1 MNAPKPGR
9 TTLPSNAGT
18 RLLITVACI
27 IIIVAGMKVAEPV
40 LIRLAL
46 ALFLVIVTRPAIVFL
61 QARRVPTVLAITLVV
76 LLTFAVLATLVS
88 VATTSLSEIRISF
101 PRYVDRFQIIENGFF
116 EWLGNWGIEVPPTIR
131 PDLISATQAIDLAS
145 GAIRSAAGITSSAVL
160 ILIIA
165 IFGMLEANELPAKL
179 NRAFGTGAVTLRR
192 LSLVVHEVQHY
203 LRIKT
208 AISMATG
215 MLVGLWVWLVGLDF
229 PVFWGLVA
237 FVLNYVPSVGSI
249 IAAIPAILLA
259 LVQIGPDAAFLTTLG
274 YLAVNMALGNFLE
287 PTLLGRRLNLSPLV
301 VILSLVFWGWLW
313 GPIGILLSVPL
324 TMSGRMLLENSDDY
338 RWVATLLGPARE
350 ERTRSKRARNETTP
364 EASPTSPHPEPDV

>member
-1 MNAPKPGR
+1 VNAPRAGWSA
-9 TTLPSNAGT
+9 LPSNAGT
-18 RLLITVACI
+18 RLLITVACFI
-27 IIIVAGMKVAEPV
+27 IIIAGMKIAAPV

-46 ALFLVIVTRPAIVFL
+46 ALFLVIVTRPAIAFL
-61 QARRVPTVLAITLVV
+61 QRRRVPTVLAITLVV

-88 VATTSLSEIRISF
+88 VATTSLSEIGIAF
-101 PRYVDRFQIIENGFF
+101 PRYVSRYQLIEGSFL
-116 EWLGNWGIEVPPTIR
+116 EWLRHWGIEVPPAIR
-131 PDLISATQAIDLAS
+131 PNLISATQAVDLAS
-145 GAIRSAAGITSSAVL
+145 GAIRGAAGVTSTAALV
-160 ILIIA
+160 LIIA

-179 NRAFGTGAVTLRR
+179 NRAFGTGAVTLQR

-215 MLVGLWVWLVGLDF
+215 ILVGVWVWLVGLDF

-249 IAAIPAILLA
+249 IAAIPAVLLA

-274 YLAVNMALGNFLE
+274 YLAVNVALGNFLE

-324 TMSGRMLLENSDDY
+324 TMSCRMLLENSDDY
-338 RWVATLLGPARE
+338 RWIATLLAPARE
-350 ERTRSKRARNETTP
+350 DSRRPGTTMP
-364 EASPTSPHPEPDV
+364 EAATDSTPAPQPEPNP